1 MRQFILRN
9 LSRLSPSSRLD
20 FFAKVT
26 LSLYDSCLNLISAKL
41 LQRDGRSESI
51 RRALSINISARSILP
66 CSIFLSISWSS
77 GERGSVDDSS
87 ITGSLQVGAV
97 TVCVDVDVDID
108 VVIVDAGDSD
118 VVVRSSTGITT
129 CEVLHP
135 CRSNSRIRGVTTT
148 TLFFKY

>member
-51 RRALSINISARSILP
+51 RRALSINISARSISP

-97 TVCVDVDVDID
+97 TVCVDVG